1 MSPVILDDSLHK
13 SDYLYIYYGSL
24 LMADL
29 YSRVMKVKTSA
40 PGTKVL
46 LAIGGASAGT
56 GDFETISVSSIYRKW
71 FAEHA
76 VVYLR
81 QYGFD
86 GLDVDWQ
93 FPSASYK
100 AYFTLFLEVSVY
112 ALHKKEMELYFTR
125 LTNVTL
131 IC

>member
-1 MSPVILDDSLHK
+1 
-13 SDYLYIYYGSL
+13 
-24 LMADL
+24 MADL